1 MVNKKS
7 LTSNHIVSI
16 LTMKGVTYVEKD
28 INDYFREITQNL
40 YLQVEERLAKYGLV
54 KGQAQLLLM
63 IRDNEG
69 CTQKDLAN
77 YFHVKYSSMSERLN
91 KLEDLGYIE
100 RSQDEDNLKY
110 KRIQVTQEGKV
121 AAVQCRRILKDI
133 ESKLFKGFSNKEIT
147 LFEKFLNRVVE
158 NSQK

>member
-1 MVNKKS
+1 MVNRKS
-7 LTSNHIVSI
+7 LTSNCIVSI
-16 LTMKGVTYVEKD
+16 LTVKGVTYVEKD

-63 IRDNEG
+63 IRDNCG

-133 ESKLFKGFSNKEIT
+133 ESKLFEGFSNKEIT